1 MLDKEPTKGWNAIDF
16 DDSAWMET
24 TTDVYYQNWSQNTI
38 YFRYELNVTDSI
50 KYPVVEYGIWYKDG
64 IIIYLNGEEVCRRNM
79 PSGTIE
85 HSTMASATFV
95 GYYQRVG
102 SAPGYLLRDGK
113 NVIAVEIHRHDS
125 TSGEIQFSGY
135 ANALQGD
142 CVSRV
147 SGGTITESSFY
158 NRPDY
163 SAAQAWDGL
172 ETTEWIEN
180 GSPAW
185 TVYSYNFDRMEWV
198 NRFVLVSSS
207 NAERDPKEFHLYGSR
222 DGMNWEELV
231 GEKST
236 ALFSA
241 RKERKE
247 YPILEMDAYS
257 AFRFEMMDS
266 VSGLNKLSMSVID
279 LMTCQLNYC
288 VKDDVFPSVM
298 LNATAAAECP
308 EGMIGEMFRKCEL
321 VAERPQWSEV
331 DMSHCKS
338 TKQPLNKAYIDVVY
352 YLTNVTMEMME
363 SGLGVKM
370 GMVIAEAA
378 KVQTSVVQVWYL
390 KDISNEYEEEGIPAV
405 AVWVRFT
412 LDDENASSVFVN
424 VKESV
429 SVLGESLKSEFGS
442 ELPASFNIGFYKEP
456 VLHARR
462 KIPMALLIPI
472 MIAISISLVFVIFVS
487 IYICIRTRPKYKSAV
502 KKLRS
507 GRVEME
513 EVCSD
518 GSSSS
523 LCVC

>member
-1 MLDKEPTKGWNAIDF
+1 MN
-16 DDSAWMET
+16 
-24 TTDVYYQNWSQNTI
+24 
-38 YFRYELNVTDSI
+38 
-50 KYPVVEYGIWYKDG
+50 
-64 IIIYLNGEEVCRRNM
+64 RRNM
-79 PSGTIE
+79 PSGTI
-85 HSTMASATFV
+85 HHDTMASSTFV

-102 SAPGYLLRDGK
+102 SAPGYLLKEGK
-113 NVIAVEIHRHDS
+113 NVIAVEIHRHAS
-125 TSGEIQFSGY
+125 TSGAIQFKGY
-135 ANALQGD
+135 VKAIQGD
-142 CVSRV
+142 CVSRM
-147 SGGTITESSFY
+147 SGGSITESSFY
-158 NRPDY
+158 NRPDH

-185 TVYSYNFDRMEWV
+185 TEYAYNFDRMEWV

-207 NAERDPKEFHLYGSR
+207 NGERDPKEFHLYGRR
-222 DGMNWEELV
+222 DGTNWEELV
-231 GEKST
+231 GEKSS
-236 ALFSA
+236 ALFTG

-247 YPILEMDAYS
+247 YLLLEMDAYS

-266 VSGLNKLSMSVID
+266 VSGLNKLSMAVID

-298 LNATAAAECP
+298 LNETAVAECP
-308 EGMIGEMFRKCEL
+308 EGMIGEIVRKCEL
-321 VAERPQWSEV
+321 VADRPQWSEV

-338 TKQPLNKAYIDVVY
+338 TKQPLNTAYIDAVY
-352 YLTNVTMEMME
+352 YVTNVTMDMME
-363 SGLGVKM
+363 SGLSRKM
-370 GMVIAEAA
+370 GVVIAEAS
-378 KVQTSVVQVWYL
+378 KVEMSVVEVWYV

-405 AVWVRFT
+405 AVWVRLT
-412 LDDENASSVFVN
+412 LDDENASIVLN
-424 VKESV
+424 KVKESV
-429 SVLGESLKSEFGS
+429 NEIGEIMKNEFGS

-472 MIAISISLVFVIFVS
+472 LIAIAISLVFVLFVS

-518 GSSSS
+518 GE
-523 LCVC
+523 